1 MGLTTGVIGAA
12 SGLFGLSKL
21 WFIPTF
27 LAALTYYNYDL
38 YDPENQPIDAKNIQD
53 EYDFIVIGGGSAGS
67 VVSSRLS
74 ENKEWSV
81 LLLEAGGQE
90 SILTDVPIL
99 SLYLHGSRY
108 DWKYKTEPSDSACQA
123 MVNKRCCWTRGEN
136 KFLI

>member
-1 MGLTTGVIGAA
+1 M
-12 SGLFGLSKL
+12 SGFRFL
-21 WFIPTF
+21 PTF

-38 YDPENQPIDAKNIQD
+38 YDPENQPINVKTIKD

-67 VVSSRLS
+67 VLANRLS
-74 ENKEWSV
+74 EQKDWSV

-123 MVNKRCCWTRGEN
+123 MKGKRCCWTRGN
-136 KFLI
+136 P